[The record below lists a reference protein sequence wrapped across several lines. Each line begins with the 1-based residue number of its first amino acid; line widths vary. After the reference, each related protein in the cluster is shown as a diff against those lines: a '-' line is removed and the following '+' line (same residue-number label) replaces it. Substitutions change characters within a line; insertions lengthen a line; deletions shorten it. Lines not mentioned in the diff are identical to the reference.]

1 MTRRLIEEHTP
12 TDQACLLVGRFL
24 FHFSNIEAELNDA
37 LRKLF
42 ELHPD
47 SADTVCANIDFFRK
61 VHIVRSAL
69 TDQDTDGARTQQI
82 KEVFKKVAR
91 FNDQR
96 LVAAHAPFEAN
107 GNDGIR
113 FKRTLAKTGLS
124 RETPVWT
131 AEYCAKLYGDMVA
144 LRTDLHM
151 MVQSIA
157 PYHPSLDFSDPR
169 NSGYLGLLRDL

>member
-1 MTRRLIEEHTP
+1 MTEGLIEKHTP

-24 FHFSNIEAELNDA
+24 FHFSDIEAELNDA

-69 TDQDTDGARTQQI
+69 TDQDVDGAQAQQI
-82 KEVFKKVAR
+82 KAMFAKVGY
-91 FNDQR
+91 FNDHR
-96 LVAAHAPFEAN
+96 LVVAHAPFEAN
-107 GNDGIR
+107 GDDGIK

-124 RETPVWT
+124 REAPVWT
-131 AEYCAKLYGDMVA
+131 AGYCARLYTEMVA
-144 LRTDLHM
+144 LKTDLHM
-151 MVQSIA
+151 MVQSVA
-157 PYHPSLDFSDPR
+157 PYHPTLDFSDPR
-169 NSGYLGLLRDL
+169 NSGYLLLLGDL